1 MVSRFGNDFAVGDKL
16 IQIVNNYDKDVFNG
30 DIGIIDSIDLEDAS
44 LLINFDNRLINY
56 DFDELDEINL
66 AYAITIHKSQG
77 SEYPV
82 VIIPVCLQ
90 HYTLLQKN
98 LIYTAVT
105 RGKSLV
111 ILVGEIK
118 ALAIAVKNNSK
129 GRITR
134 LKEQLIN
141 HL

>member
-1 MVSRFGNDFAVGDKL
+1 M
-16 IQIVNNYDKDVFNG
+16 
-30 DIGIIDSIDLEDAS
+30 
-44 LLINFDNRLINY
+44 LINFDNRSISY
-56 DFDELDEINL
+56 DFDELDEIAL

-118 ALAIAVKNNSK
+118 ALAIAVNSNSK
-129 GRITR
+129 GRITQ
-134 LKEQLIN
+134 LKERLIEA
-141 HL
+141 HRI